1 METKEQKIKELEKK
15 IRFESELL
23 AVLSLQGVPNGLIA
37 SVENIRCKDI
47 QQLKELEKG
56 NEKTNN

>member
-15 IRFESELL
+15 IRFESEVL

-37 SVENIRCKDI
+37 SVENIRYKDI
-47 QQLKELEKG
+47 QELKELEDDTR
-56 NEKTNN
+56 N

>member
-15 IRFESELL
+15 IRFESKLL

-47 QQLKELEKG
+47 QELKELKDEIH
-56 NEKTNN
+56 ND